1 MLTAEPENI
10 KSAGMTETQ
19 LKRLMEYGVGG
30 GAKNFSVH
38 IKHFSVKIVHDALS
52 AQNCTICID
61 VTELVCKVSELIS
74 NSFGTQF

>member
-1 MLTAEPENI
+1 M
-10 KSAGMTETQ
+10 
-19 LKRLMEYGVGG
+19 VGG
-30 GAKNFSVH
+30 GGKNFSVP